1 MKLTM
6 ANLGNCFNK
15 AWEEESEYVG
25 VKIEMDGFLK
35 EEIIINSIE
44 NFGSKLNYYRNAY
57 NEDLTLKNAS
67 GKVRIVGFTH
77 GNSFNQI
84 EKDLLGVSNGQQI
97 TVDLKMNID
106 TLEIE
111 KIAKEAHEKLIDS
124 LQRNI
129 KIDIR

>member
-6 ANLGNCFNK
+6 TNLENCFNK

-25 VKIEMDGFLK
+25 IKIEMDGFLK

-67 GKVRIVGFTH
+67 GKVRIVGFTY

-84 EKDLLGVSNGQQI
+84 EKDLLGVSNDQSI
-97 TVDLKMNID
+97 TVD
-106 TLEIE
+106 
-111 KIAKEAHEKLIDS
+111 
-124 LQRNI
+124 
-129 KIDIR
+129 